1 MARTKKATTTGL
13 THKIAPKVVYI
24 PGSGTTTSST
34 TSSPAPKVTSDYI
47 PGSGKAIS
55 TTQPTPAPQPKPA
68 PKPAPKSV
76 QETTPPPAV
85 DNTPPVV
92 DDPIPPTPSY
102 YDDLLDTIRR
112 QEAAARAAQQARINQ
127 AIAQNQAYIPQIEQ
141 QSDRSLQ
148 EAYINY
154 MQAKRSAPQTLSA
167 LGYTG
172 GATESTMLGLDT
184 GYQNT
189 RTTLD
194 LAREDALRQIME
206 NEQQIRA
213 TGDASLSELAARYYG
228 EYANLSRDALNY
240 ELQQQ
245 AISRDLAAQA
255 ETDAMNKA
263 KLAAAYGDF
272 SYLQALGI
280 NPVQSRPV
288 ATSSPVKDSSVKNL
302 SAYESEIA
310 KALLRVGTSRT
321 EMAKKI
327 QSDYNAGR
335 ISEDDARYLLQKFG
349 LV

>member
-1 MARTKKATTTGL
+1 MKMARTKKATTTGL
-13 THKIAPKVVYI
+13 THKIAPQVTYV
-24 PGSGTTTSST
+24 PGSGTTI
-34 TSSPAPKVTSDYI
+34 PNPKPQPVVIDPDRS
-47 PGSGKAIS
+47 IS
-55 TTQPTPAPQPKPA
+55 QTTQ
-68 PKPAPKSV
+68 
-76 QETTPPPAV
+76 TPPPLPKPKTKTTPKTSTPTPPVA
-85 DNTPPVV
+85 DDTPPVV
-92 DDPIPPTPSY
+92 DDTPPTPPSY

-112 QEAAARAAQQARINQ
+112 QEAAERAAQQARINQ

-206 NEQQIRA
+206 NEQNIRA

-228 EYANLSRDALNY
+228 EYANLARDALNY

-255 ETDAMNKA
+255 EADAMNKA
-263 KLAAAYGDF
+263 KLAAAYGDY

-288 ATSSPVKDSSVKNL
+288 SSPVKDSSTKNL
-302 SAYESEIA
+302 SAYENEITN
-310 KALLRVGTSRT
+310 ALLRVGTSRT